1 MHRSFDDL
9 GTPLHRVTFC
19 VLDLE
24 TTGASAR
31 DCAITEVGAAR
42 FRAGERLATFQTLV
56 DPGVPIPPAASAITG
71 ITGAMVEASPP
82 ASAVLPSLAEFVGGS
97 VLVGHNLRFD
107 VSFLDAALTATERPA
122 VALRTIDTLALA
134 RCLVSD
140 DVDDCRLATLA
151 HQLDLDHRPTHRAL
165 DDALAT
171 ADLLHAL
178 LERAASF
185 GVTLLDDLL
194 ELPGLARHPQ
204 AAKLVLTN
212 HLPRSP
218 GAYVLRDGQGRP
230 LLVGSDPVDLRRRV
244 RDLFSGDHQR
254 EAGPALRAMRAVE
267 HVARRTAL
275 DAAVAEIRLAHALRP
290 RHPPGTCRTGRR
302 YVRLTCAPLPR
313 LAVARIPRGHPSTG
327 RDRYLGPLPSAAAAR
342 AVVDGVA
349 AVAADTAPSP
359 GTATTPAVD
368 LFDDPAGLIAALSRR
383 AAAAQAEGHYAQAAA
398 LRAQGAA
405 VVEAVRGQ
413 RALDLLRRT
422 GRMTLALPGG
432 AGVELQGGVLVRAWS
447 APPAADGRGH
457 AAPRAA
463 GPATGRRSL
472 AEAGRGGEDGLASA
486 VAGAA
491 PPHEGPLPLHVA
503 DELACVAAWLDDN
516 AHRLRPGHVEGVLA
530 CPLPRLPS
538 LPPRGEPDADAAGF
552 VATGSARAAAP
563 DVG

>member
-1 MHRSFDDL
+1 MLRSFDDL

-24 TTGASAR
+24 TTGASAH

-56 DPGVPIPPAASAITG
+56 DPGVPISPAASALTG
-71 ITGAMVEASPP
+71 ITGAMVGAAPP

-107 VSFLDAALTATERPA
+107 VSFLDAALVASERPT
-122 VALRTIDTLALA
+122 VALRTVDTLGLA

-194 ELPGLARHPQ
+194 ELPRLARHPQ

-212 HLPRSP
+212 RLPRVP
-218 GAYVLRDGQGRP
+218 GAYVLRDGQGRA
-230 LLVGSDPVDLRRRV
+230 LLVGSAGLDVRRRV

-254 EAGPALRAMRAVE
+254 EAGPALRTMRAVE
-267 HVARRTAL
+267 HVACGTAL
-275 DAAVAEIRLAHALRP
+275 EAAVAEIRLAHAVRP
-290 RHPPGTCRTGRR
+290 RHSHRAHPAGQR
-302 YVRLTCAPLPR
+302 YVGLTGAPLPR
-313 LAVARIPRGHPSTG
+313 LVVTRTPRSHPSAG

-342 AVVDGVA
+342 AVVDAMATVA
-349 AVAADTAPSP
+349 AEPAPAPPTANS
-359 GTATTPAVD
+359 PAVD
-368 LFDDPAGLIAALSRR
+368 LFDDPARVIAVLCRR
-383 AAAAQAEGHYAQAAA
+383 ASSAQAEGRFAQAAT
-398 LRAQGAA
+398 LRAQVAG

-413 RALDLLRRT
+413 RALDSLRRA
-422 GRMTLALPGG
+422 GRMCLSLPRG
-432 AGVELQGGVLVRAWS
+432 AGVELHGGVLVRAWS
-447 APPAADGRGH
+447 GPPGFEGRGRGVGPAVDPATAHRSPVRADG
-457 AAPRAA
+457 
-463 GPATGRRSL
+463 
-472 AEAGRGGEDGLASA
+472 GGLHDLGG
-486 VAGAA
+486 AGAA
-491 PPHEGPLPLHVA
+491 VAALQAEGPLPPHLA

-516 AHRLRPGHVEGVLA
+516 AHRLRPDHVEGELA
-530 CPLPRLPS
+530 SPLPRLPS
-538 LPPRGEPDADAAGF
+538 LPPGGAPDADAGDEPT
-552 VATGSARAAAP
+552 TGGPGLRCAAC
-563 DVG
+563 

>member
-1 MHRSFDDL
+1 VHRSFDDL
-9 GTPLHRVTFC
+9 GTPLHQVTFC

-71 ITGAMVEASPP
+71 ITGAMVEAAPP

-185 GVTLLDDLL
+185 GVALLDDLL
-194 ELPGLARHPQ
+194 ALPRLAHHPQ

-254 EAGPALRAMRAVE
+254 EAGPALRAMWAVE
-267 HVARRTAL
+267 HVAGRTAL
-275 DAAVAEIRLAHALRP
+275 DGAVAEIRLAHALRP
-290 RHPPGTCRTGRR
+290 RHPPGACRTGQR

-313 LAVARIPRGHPSTG
+313 LAVARTPRSHPSAG

-342 AVVDGVA
+342 AVVDAVA
-349 AVAADTAPSP
+349 TVAADPAPSP
-359 GTATTPAVD
+359 ATATTPAVD

-383 AAAAQAEGHYAQAAA
+383 TAAAQAEGHYAQAAA

-405 VVEAVRGQ
+405 IVEAVRGQ
-413 RALDLLRRT
+413 RALDSLRRT
-422 GRMTLALPGG
+422 GRMTLDLPGG
-432 AGVELQGGVLVRAWS
+432 AGVELQGGVLVRAW
-447 APPAADGRGH
+447 AALPAADGRGP

-472 AEAGRGGEDGLASA
+472 AVAGRGGQNGLAGAGA
-486 VAGAA
+486 VAAT
-491 PPHEGPLPLHVA
+491 PHEGPLPPHVA

-516 AHRLRPGHVEGVLA
+516 AHRLRPRHVEGVFA

-538 LPPRGEPDADAAGF
+538 LPPRDEPDADAAGIL
-552 VATGSARAAAP
+552 ATGIARAAAP
-563 DVG
+563 DAG